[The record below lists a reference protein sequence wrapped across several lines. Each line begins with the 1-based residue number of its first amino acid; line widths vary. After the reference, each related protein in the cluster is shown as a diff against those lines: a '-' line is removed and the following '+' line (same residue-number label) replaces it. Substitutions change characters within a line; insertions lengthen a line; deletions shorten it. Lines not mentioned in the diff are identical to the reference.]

1 MSKVRTAARAL
12 IIRDRKLLLVKNKDN
27 DGDWYMLPGGGQIK
41 NHTLAETLH
50 RECLEE
56 TGYKISSI
64 GHLVLVREYISNNHE
79 FKNAD
84 PDFHQI
90 DLIFQCTLVEKEA
103 TIPTEMDIRQTGVE
117 WVKLNKLKELRLYP
131 AILKECF
138 DENGFIPRENIF
150 LGDVN

>member
-12 IIRDRKLLLVKNKDN
+12 IIKDRKLLLVKNKDRE
-27 DGDWYMLPGGGQIK
+27 GVWYMLPGGGQIK

-56 TGYKISSI
+56 TGYKISM
-64 GHLVLVREYISNNHE
+64 GPLVLVREYISNNHE

-90 DLIFQCTLVEKEA
+90 DLIFRCTLAEEEA
-103 TIPTEMDIRQTGVE
+103 ITPTEMDIRQTGVE
-117 WVKLNKLKELRLYP
+117 WVKLDKLKELRVYP
-131 AILKECF
+131 AVLKECF
-138 DENGFIPRENIF
+138 DENDFIPRENIF

>member
-1 MSKVRTAARAL
+1 
-12 IIRDRKLLLVKNKDN
+12 
-27 DGDWYMLPGGGQIK
+27 MLPGGGQIK
-41 NHTLAETLH
+41 NHSLTETLH

-64 GHLVLVREYISNNHE
+64 GPLVLVREYISNNHE
-79 FKNAD
+79 FKNVD

-90 DLIFQCTLVEKEA
+90 DLIFRCTLAGAKA
-103 TIPTEMDIRQTGVE
+103 ANPTEMDTMQTGVE
-117 WVKLNKLKELRLYP
+117 WVELKKLKQLRLYP
-131 AILKECF
+131 AVLKECF

>member
-12 IIRDRKLLLVKNKDN
+12 IIRNRKLLLVKNKDN

-56 TGYKISSI
+56 TGYKISM
-64 GHLVLVREYISNNHE
+64 GPLVLVREYISNNHE

-90 DLIFQCTLVEKEA
+90 DLIFRCTLAEEDA
-103 TIPTEMDIRQTGVE
+103 TNPTEMDNMQTGIE
-117 WVKLNKLKELRLYP
+117 WVELNHLGEIRIYPAVLKEF
-131 AILKECF
+131 F